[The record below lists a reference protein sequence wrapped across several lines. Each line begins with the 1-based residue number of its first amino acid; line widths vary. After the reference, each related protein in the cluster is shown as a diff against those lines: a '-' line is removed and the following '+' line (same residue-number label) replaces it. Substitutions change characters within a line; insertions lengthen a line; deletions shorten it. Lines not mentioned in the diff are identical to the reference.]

1 MSMQGTCQI
10 CCSMKKR
17 VSVIGSKS
25 KLRQEKRQRT
35 KVSRVSKGKGK
46 RKQKI
51 SEIEIVDLMKITY
64 L

>member
-1 MSMQGTCQI
+1 
-10 CCSMKKR
+10 MKKR